1 MQPLEFLA
9 AVLPSS
15 GVYCVAEFT
24 TAKKEHVFV
33 DTIDEMLDAA
43 NKFAAENKDAY
54 FALAN
59 FRTPENRLAENAKSM
74 KSLFMDL
81 DLGGE
86 KAYANRQEAI
96 AAFDKFMGETGMA
109 ELGLPLVVSSGGGFH
124 IYWPFD
130 EEVPIDQWKPV
141 AENFKRLCKQ
151 EGLNIDWNCTA
162 DAARVLRVPG
172 TFNFKKAKPR
182 DVKVLQQNSQT
193 YSLFSLDSFIKAKL
207 KAPTYEK
214 TLSMLPGQRPKT
226 APNATTLKLIE
237 NSETLFAE
245 IAKRTEEGTG
255 CGQLAHYMSHA
266 QEDGMEPLWRGL
278 LSLAQKCDDGGE
290 WAVKLSEM
298 HPYDPDR
305 MAQKLREIKG
315 PYPCLKFDSENPGI
329 CTSCPH
335 FGKITNPL
343 MLGRKAKVETEA
355 KEITLQTPVPN
366 AESEFTGTTP
376 QPITIHRPAA
386 PKGFSF
392 GAKGGVFR
400 DVKVTDD
407 EGKEVNKQ
415 VMVLPYDLF
424 VVNILQHEEEHIVH
438 MVAIRPT
445 GAVEVTLNQRAVV
458 SKDETLKSLA
468 EQNVLA
474 AGGWNDKNL
483 FEYVRSAVEEASISH
498 RVIKLPPNYGWQK
511 DDTFVFNEHI
521 YAPGLPPRHVP
532 MRHLANL
539 NEACTPN
546 GSLDSWRKVVNMVM
560 RHKLDG
566 VLTFSLVAFA
576 TPLMRFT
583 GFNGITWHIGS
594 TDSGTGKSL
603 SMDLISSVWG
613 HPVHYRVGKGTSDV
627 AMQQRLGLL
636 NSLPMVS
643 DEITQKNRQTSEWF
657 PSFVFDMS
665 EGQGKERM
673 ESGANKER
681 RNTTRWRTH
690 SLFTSNT
697 HAKDLLD
704 SREHS
709 SQGEMLRML
718 EWNPTT
724 VLSLTPEDESL
735 IESLKINHGVAGQVY
750 AQWMVDNVGRAEQVV
765 REVSMRLRKEMN
777 FTSQERFWQ
786 AGCTTLVAG
795 AMLAAEA
802 GIMRYPIETIIRFLQ
817 TILNEAR
824 GVRKGNLRSAEDV
837 LNSYTADYYGKLI
850 IVKALD
856 GMLTASLGE
865 DGVIDV
871 STARTEICG
880 RVEHGVTAGHIDYYI
895 EEKRIKKYC
904 NEHSFGY
911 SDFKKEM
918 ESKYAVSYLKKDL
931 MSKTKGPPTRVN
943 AIKISRRIDGDEEA
957 SPPASLEA
965 A

>member
-24 TAKKEHVFV
+24 TAKKEHIFV
-33 DTIDEMLDAA
+33 DSLDEVLDAA

-59 FRTPENRLAENAKSM
+59 FRTPENRLADNAKSM
-74 KSLFMDL
+74 KSLFMDV

-86 KAYANRQEAI
+86 KAYQSRQEAI
-96 AAFDKFMGETGMA
+96 AAFEKFMGETGMA
-109 ELGLPLVVSSGGGFH
+109 ELGQPIVVSSGGGFH

-130 EEVPIDQWKPV
+130 EEVPIAQWKPI

-151 EGLNIDWNCTA
+151 EGLIIDWNCTA

-172 TFNFKKAKPR
+172 TLNFKKAKPR
-182 DVKVLQQNSQT
+182 PVKVLQAHSKEF
-193 YSLFSLDSFIKAKL
+193 SLFELDSFIKSKL
-207 KAPTYEK
+207 KAPTYEN
-214 TLSMLPGQRPKT
+214 TLASLPGQKPKT

-237 NSETLFAE
+237 NTETLFAE

-266 QEDGMEPLWRGL
+266 QEDGMEPIWRGM
-278 LSLAQKCDDGGE
+278 LSITQKCNDGGE
-290 WAVKLSEM
+290 WAIKLSEM
-298 HPYDPDR
+298 HPYTPDR

-343 MLGRKAKVETEA
+343 ALGRKLKVETEA
-355 KEITLQTPVPN
+355 KEITLPEPVEQAVALPE
-366 AESEFTGTTP
+366 AAPISTT
-376 QPITIHRPAA
+376 TLRRPAA

-392 GAKGGVFR
+392 GSNGGVFR
-400 DVKVTDD
+400 DVKTQDD
-407 EGKEVNKQ
+407 EGKDVTKQ
-415 VMVLPYDLF
+415 VMILPYDLF
-424 VVNILQHEEEHIVH
+424 VVNILQHEDEHMVH

-458 SKDETLKSLA
+458 SKDETLKALA

-483 FEYVRSAVEEASISH
+483 FEYVRSAVEEASIAN
-498 RVIKLPPNYGWQK
+498 RVIKVPPSYGWQE
-511 DDTFVFNEHI
+511 DGNFVFNEHI
-521 YAPGLPPRHVP
+521 YSAGLPPRHIP
-532 MRHLANL
+532 MRHLGNL
-539 NEACTPN
+539 NKACKPT
-546 GSLDSWRKVVNMVM
+546 GTIEDWRKVVHMIM

-566 VLTFSLVAFA
+566 VLTMSLIAFA
-576 TPLMRFT
+576 TPLMRYT
-583 GFNGITWHIGS
+583 TFNGLTWHIGS

-603 SMDLISSVWG
+603 SMDLVSSVWG
-613 HPVHYRVGKGTSDV
+613 HPVYYRTGKGTSDV
-627 AMQQRLGLL
+627 TMQQRLGLL
-636 NSLPMVS
+636 KNLPLLS
-643 DEITQKNRQTSEWF
+643 DEITQKNRTAPEWF
-657 PSFVFDMS
+657 SAFLLDMS
-665 EGQGKERM
+665 EGQGKDRM

-681 RNTTRWRTH
+681 INDTQWQTQT
-690 SLFTSNT
+690 LFTSNT

-709 SQGEMLRML
+709 SQGEMLRLL
-718 EWNPTT
+718 EWNPTQ
-724 VLSLTPEDESL
+724 VLSLTPEDEAL
-735 IESLKINHGVAGQVY
+735 IESLRMNYGVAGHMYV
-750 AQWMVDNVGRAEQVV
+750 QWLVDNPDRAKQVV
-765 REVSMRLRKEMN
+765 REVNLRLKKELN
-777 FTSQERFWQ
+777 FVSQERFWQ
-786 AGCTTLVAG
+786 VGCTTVVAG
-795 AMLAAEA
+795 AILAAEA
-802 GIMRYPIETIIRFLQ
+802 GIMRYPIETIIRFLKS
-817 TILNEAR
+817 LVDDAR
-824 GVRKGNLRSAEDV
+824 GVRKGNLRTAEDV
-837 LNSYTADYYGKLI
+837 LNSYTSDYYGKLI
-850 IVKALD
+850 IVKTLNGA
-856 GMLTASLGE
+856 LTASLGD

-871 STARTEICG
+871 STSRTEVCG
-880 RVEHGVTAGHIDYYI
+880 RVEHGVTPGHIDYYI
-895 EEKRIKKYC
+895 EEKRLKKYC

-943 AIKISRRIDGDEEA
+943 AIKISRKIEGDEET
-957 SPPASLEA
+957 STPLSLEA